1 MIKSMTGFGR
11 GNYEIDG
18 RKYNVEIKS
27 VNHKYNDI
35 SVKLPRV
42 LNSLED
48 KIRKQVAINISRG
61 KVDVFITFE
70 DYSEKVTNIRF
81 NKLLAKE
88 YLKQLK
94 ELAEETGLEY
104 SINVLDI
111 SKFPDILKLEDSE
124 NEDLI
129 SDELKIAVQLAI
141 DNFVEMRQQEGE
153 KLVADI
159 ENRISFIEGKVE
171 EISVFSSTLV
181 PEYIE
186 KLEAR
191 VKEYL
196 KTDVI
201 DEARLAQ
208 EIVIY
213 SDKCSIEEELT
224 RLRSHICQF
233 YNLLKGTSPI
243 GKKIDFLVQ
252 EMNREVNTIG
262 SKANSLE
269 ITNRVIEIKTEIENI
284 REQVQNIE

>member
-18 RKYNVEIKS
+18 RKYTVEIKS
-27 VNHKYNDI
+27 VNHKYSDI
-35 SVKLPRV
+35 TVKLPRV
-42 LNSLED
+42 LSFLED
-48 KIRKQVAINISRG
+48 SVRKQIASNISRG

-70 DYSEKVTNIRF
+70 DFSEKVTNIRF
-81 NKLLAKE
+81 NKSLAKE
-88 YLKQLK
+88 YVKQLK
-94 ELAEETGLEY
+94 ELAEETGLDY

-124 NEDLI
+124 NEELV
-129 SDELKIAVQLAI
+129 SNELKIAVQSAI
-141 DNFVEMRQQEGE
+141 YSFVEMRAQEGN
-153 KLVADI
+153 KLVEDMK
-159 ENRISFIEGKVE
+159 NRIKGIEKIVE
-171 EISVFSSTLV
+171 EISNFSSTLV

-186 KLEAR
+186 KLDAR
-191 VKEYL
+191 IKEYL
-196 KTDVI
+196 KTDVV

-224 RLRSHICQF
+224 RLRSHISQF
-233 YNLLKGTSPI
+233 NNLLKGASPI
-243 GKKIDFLVQ
+243 GKKLDFLVQ

-262 SKANSLE
+262 SKANSLD

>member
-18 RKYNVEIKS
+18 RKYTVEIKS
-27 VNHKYNDI
+27 VNHKYSDI
-35 SVKLPRV
+35 TVKLPRV
-42 LNSLED
+42 LSFLED
-48 KIRKQVAINISRG
+48 SVRKQIASNISRG

-70 DYSEKVTNIRF
+70 DFSEKVTNIRF
-81 NKLLAKE
+81 NKSLAKE
-88 YLKQLK
+88 YVKQLK
-94 ELAEETGLEY
+94 ELAEETGLDY

-124 NEDLI
+124 NEELV
-129 SDELKIAVQLAI
+129 SNELKIAVQSAI
-141 DNFVEMRQQEGE
+141 YSFVEMRAQEGN
-153 KLVADI
+153 KLVEDMK
-159 ENRISFIEGKVE
+159 NRIKGIEKIVE
-171 EISVFSSTLV
+171 EISKFSSTLV

-186 KLEAR
+186 KLDAR
-191 VKEYL
+191 IKEYL
-196 KTDVI
+196 KTDVV

-224 RLRSHICQF
+224 RLRSHISQF
-233 YNLLKGTSPI
+233 NNLLKGASPI
-243 GKKIDFLVQ
+243 GKKLDFLVQ

-262 SKANSLE
+262 SKANSLD

>member
-1 MIKSMTGFGR
+1 MIRSMTGFGR
-11 GNYEIDG
+11 GTYEADG
-18 RKYNVEIKS
+18 RKYTVEIKS
-27 VNHKYNDI
+27 VNHKYSDV

-42 LNSLED
+42 LISLED
-48 KIRKQVAINISRG
+48 GIRKQVSSNISRG
-61 KVDVFITFE
+61 KIDVFVTFE
-70 DYSEKVTNIRF
+70 DYSEKVTNIRI
-81 NKLLAKE
+81 NKPLAKE

-94 ELAEETGLEY
+94 ELAIDTGLEF
-104 SINVLDI
+104 SPSVLEI
-111 SKFPDILKLEDSE
+111 SKLPDILKLEDSDD
-124 NEDLI
+124 EDLI
-129 SDELKIAVQLAI
+129 SNELNIAVAEAI
-141 DNFVEMRQQEGE
+141 KNFVDMRTEEGQ
-153 KLVADI
+153 KLIVDMKK
-159 ENRISFIEGKVE
+159 RIDWIEGKVQ
-171 EISVFSSTLV
+171 EISTFSATLV

-196 KTDVI
+196 KTDVV

-224 RLRSHICQF
+224 RLKSHIFQF
-233 YNLLKGTSPI
+233 NNLLKGDSPI
-243 GKKIDFLVQ
+243 GKKFDFLVQ

-262 SKANSLE
+262 SKANSLD

>member
-11 GNYEIDG
+11 GTYEIDG
-18 RKYNVEIKS
+18 RKYTVEIRS
-27 VNHKYNDI
+27 VNHKYSDV
-35 SVKLPRV
+35 SVKLPRM
-42 LNSLED
+42 LISLED
-48 KIRKQVAINISRG
+48 GIRKQVANNISRG
-61 KVDVFITFE
+61 KVDVFVTFE
-70 DYSEKVTNIRF
+70 DYSEKVTNIRI
-81 NKLLAKE
+81 NKSLAKE

-94 ELAEETGLEY
+94 ELADETGLEF
-104 SINVLDI
+104 SPSVLEI
-111 SKFPDILKLEDSE
+111 SKLPDILKLEDSDE
-124 NEDLI
+124 TDQISNELNV
-129 SDELKIAVQLAI
+129 AVEEAI
-141 DNFVEMRQQEGE
+141 KNFVEMRTIEGQ
-153 KLVADI
+153 KLIVDMK
-159 ENRISFIEGKVE
+159 NRIDWIEEKVE
-171 EISVFSSTLV
+171 EIAGFSATLV

-196 KTDVI
+196 KTDVV

-224 RLRSHICQF
+224 RLRSHISQF
-233 YNLLKGTSPI
+233 NNLLKGASPI
-243 GKKIDFLVQ
+243 GKKFDFLVQ

-262 SKANSLE
+262 SKANSLD

>member
-18 RKYNVEIKS
+18 RKYTVEIKS
-27 VNHKYNDI
+27 VNHKYSDI
-35 SVKLPRV
+35 TVKLPRV
-42 LNSLED
+42 LSFLED
-48 KIRKQVAINISRG
+48 SVRKQIASNISRG

-70 DYSEKVTNIRF
+70 DFSEKVTNIRF
-81 NKLLAKE
+81 NKSLAKE
-88 YLKQLK
+88 YVKQLK
-94 ELAEETGLEY
+94 ELAEETGLDY

-124 NEDLI
+124 NEELV
-129 SDELKIAVQLAI
+129 SNELKIAVQSAI
-141 DNFVEMRQQEGE
+141 Y
-153 KLVADI
+153 
-159 ENRISFIEGKVE
+159 SFIEMRAQEGNKLVEDMKNRIKGIEKIVE
-171 EISVFSSTLV
+171 EISNFSSTLV

-186 KLEAR
+186 KLDAR
-191 VKEYL
+191 IKEYL
-196 KTDVI
+196 KTDVV

-224 RLRSHICQF
+224 RLRSHISQF
-233 YNLLKGTSPI
+233 NNLLKGASPI
-243 GKKIDFLVQ
+243 GKKLDFLVQ

-262 SKANSLE
+262 SKANSLD

>member
-18 RKYNVEIKS
+18 RKYTVEIKS
-27 VNHKYNDI
+27 VNHKYSDI
-35 SVKLPRV
+35 TVKLPRV
-42 LNSLED
+42 LSFLED
-48 KIRKQVAINISRG
+48 SVRKQIASNISRG

-70 DYSEKVTNIRF
+70 DFSEKVTNIRF
-81 NKLLAKE
+81 NKSLAKE
-88 YLKQLK
+88 YVKQLK
-94 ELAEETGLEY
+94 ELAEETGLDY

-124 NEDLI
+124 NEELV
-129 SDELKIAVQLAI
+129 SNELKIAVQSAI
-141 DNFVEMRQQEGE
+141 YSFVEMRAQEGN
-153 KLVADI
+153 KLVEDMK
-159 ENRISFIEGKVE
+159 NRIKGIEKIVE
-171 EISVFSSTLV
+171 EISNFSSTLV

-186 KLEAR
+186 KLDAR
-191 VKEYL
+191 IKEYL
-196 KTDVI
+196 KTDVV

-224 RLRSHICQF
+224 RLRSHFSQF
-233 YNLLKGTSPI
+233 NNLLKGASPI
-243 GKKIDFLVQ
+243 GKKLDFLVQ

>member
-18 RKYNVEIKS
+18 RKYTVEIKS
-27 VNHKYNDI
+27 VNHKYSDI
-35 SVKLPRV
+35 TVKLPRV
-42 LNSLED
+42 LSFLED
-48 KIRKQVAINISRG
+48 SVRKQIASNISRG

-70 DYSEKVTNIRF
+70 DFSEKVTNIRF
-81 NKLLAKE
+81 NKSLAKE
-88 YLKQLK
+88 YVKQLK
-94 ELAEETGLEY
+94 ELAEETGLDY

-124 NEDLI
+124 NEELV
-129 SDELKIAVQLAI
+129 SNELKIAVQSAI
-141 DNFVEMRQQEGE
+141 Y
-153 KLVADI
+153 
-159 ENRISFIEGKVE
+159 SFIEMRAQEGNKLVEDMKNRIKGIEKIVE
-171 EISVFSSTLV
+171 EISNFSSTLV

-186 KLEAR
+186 KLDAR
-191 VKEYL
+191 IKEYL
-196 KTDVI
+196 KTDVV

-224 RLRSHICQF
+224 RLRSHISQF
-233 YNLLKGTSPI
+233 NNLLKGSSPI
-243 GKKIDFLVQ
+243 GKKLDFLVQ

-284 REQVQNIE
+284 REEVQNIE

>member
-18 RKYNVEIKS
+18 RKYTVEIKS
-27 VNHKYNDI
+27 VNHKYSDI
-35 SVKLPRV
+35 TVKLPRV
-42 LNSLED
+42 LSFLED
-48 KIRKQVAINISRG
+48 SVRKQIASNISRG

-70 DYSEKVTNIRF
+70 DFSEKVTNIRF
-81 NKLLAKE
+81 NKSLAKE
-88 YLKQLK
+88 YVKQLK
-94 ELAEETGLEY
+94 ELAEETGLDY

-124 NEDLI
+124 NEELV
-129 SDELKIAVQLAI
+129 SNELKIAVQSAI
-141 DNFVEMRQQEGE
+141 Y
-153 KLVADI
+153 
-159 ENRISFIEGKVE
+159 SFIEMRAQEGNKLVEDMKNRIKGIEKIVE
-171 EISVFSSTLV
+171 EISNFSSTLV

-186 KLEAR
+186 KLDAR
-191 VKEYL
+191 IKEYL
-196 KTDVI
+196 KTDVV

-224 RLRSHICQF
+224 RLRSHISQF
-233 YNLLKGTSPI
+233 NNLLKGASPI
-243 GKKIDFLVQ
+243 GKKLDFLVQ